1 VIGFGAVF
9 VVVSSAGC
17 SMTRVGADVEMR
29 RSLAAVSTLP
39 PPIFWPA
46 RHVPGLLEAST
57 REQEAGRDTPGHSAD
72 GAKPKEA
79 SFTLRGE
86 PVGSAWVV
94 TGWWRLAI
102 EEIGM
107 VDVHAQDFQTLVF
120 HEPPKDTTESLAEED
135 RVWGKI
141 LSASE
146 GLRVMGHRIDQASL
160 AVTWR
165 VRIPEVGTQGGTPGA
180 TLQHERDFGGL
191 KGVMVRLRSIGPPEY
206 EEPIDEAFL
215 RRGWAV
221 VSSAGMTMQGRV
233 KLTEERGAAMTAS
246 ERDAEMV
253 RLAGQAAHDLQVDWA
268 YSTEAALRHV
278 KRARPVLAGLPVV
291 LVGCSFGAIVSP
303 TAAARIDPDAMVLVG
318 GGSDG
323 LRTLVW
329 AAEEVFDGPG
339 LFADGEGRG
348 VTRAMAEA
356 AVGAYLE
363 GHPFDSYNV
372 APALAGTP
380 TLLLHGA
387 SDGIVDSRF
396 GDLLWE
402 RLGRPERWV
411 GNYGHSLL
419 FYLLPGS
426 AGEIAAWAEGALE
439 ARLKAGGGG

>member
-1 VIGFGAVF
+1 
-9 VVVSSAGC
+9 
-17 SMTRVGADVEMR
+17 
-29 RSLAAVSTLP
+29 
-39 PPIFWPA
+39 
-46 RHVPGLLEAST
+46 
-57 REQEAGRDTPGHSAD
+57 
-72 GAKPKEA
+72 
-79 SFTLRGE
+79 
-86 PVGSAWVV
+86 
-94 TGWWRLAI
+94 
-102 EEIGM
+102 
-107 VDVHAQDFQTLVF
+107 
-120 HEPPKDTTESLAEED
+120 
-135 RVWGKI
+135 
-141 LSASE
+141 
-146 GLRVMGHRIDQASL
+146 
-160 AVTWR
+160 
-165 VRIPEVGTQGGTPGA
+165 
-180 TLQHERDFGGL
+180 
-191 KGVMVRLRSIGPPEY
+191 MVRLRSIGPPEY

-215 RRGWAV
+215 RRGWTV

-233 KLTEERGAAMTAS
+233 MLSAERVSAMTTS
-246 ERDAEMV
+246 ERDAAMV

-268 YSTEAALRHV
+268 YSVEAALGHV
-278 KRARPVLAGLPVV
+278 KRARPALAGLPVV

-303 TAAARIDPDAMVLVG
+303 TAAARVDPDAMVLVG

-339 LFADGEGRG
+339 LFVDGEGRG

-363 GHPFDSYNV
+363 GFPFDSYNV

-419 FYLLPGS
+419 FYLLPDS
-426 AGEIAAWAEGALE
+426 AAEIAAWAEGALE
-439 ARLKAGGGG
+439 ARRRSGGGG